1 MVTNG
6 LNHYFCKM
14 DFENENISFSL
25 NFQLYPLNKQN
36 ENSSRY
42 PQLEW
47 SYFTGTILPSILSF
61 SPEATVYVADNAS
74 RDDSIAFIG

>member
-14 DFENENISFSL
+14 DFEKMKISVSAEL
-25 NFQLYPLNKQN
+25 ELYPLNKQN

-74 RDDSIAFIG
+74 TDDSIAFIG

>member
-1 MVTNG
+1 M
-6 LNHYFCKM
+6 K
-14 DFENENISFSL
+14 ISVSL
-25 NFQLYPLNKQN
+25 NFELYLNKQN

-61 SPEATVYVADNAS
+61 SPEATVYVADNAPQM
-74 RDDSIAFIG
+74 IP